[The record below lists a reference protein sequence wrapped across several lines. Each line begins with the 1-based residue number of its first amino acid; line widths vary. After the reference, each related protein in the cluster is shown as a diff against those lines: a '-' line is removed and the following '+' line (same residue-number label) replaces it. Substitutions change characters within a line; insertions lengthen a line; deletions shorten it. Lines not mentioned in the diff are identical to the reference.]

1 MPINDLGNSEVGN
14 PLTIKY
20 LRRKKKFDFGAQGG
34 YCIGMIKT
42 KEHYDLLKAM
52 LEDNEN
58 YSDLGL
64 PPHMVEWVATLLKA
78 YEDEAMRRFVLSVP
92 S

>member
-1 MPINDLGNSEVGN
+1 
-14 PLTIKY
+14 
-20 LRRKKKFDFGAQGG
+20 
-34 YCIGMIKT
+34 MIKT

>member
-1 MPINDLGNSEVGN
+1 MRK
-14 PLTIKY
+14 PLAMSY
-20 LRRKKKFDFGAQGG
+20 LQCKTKFDFGEEVG
-34 YCIGMIKT
+34 YCISMIKT